1 MEVLV
6 SGLGA
11 TPLNELY
18 ILNDTI
24 EQEIANRDLTVY
36 RTYVGNYF
44 TSLEMVGAT
53 LTVMALDEELKRL
66 LDVEVQCTMVL

>member
-1 MEVLV
+1 VLI

-11 TPLNELY
+11 TPTNELY

-24 EQEIANRDLTVY
+24 ESEIHARGLKIA
-36 RTYVGNYF
+36 RTYVGNLF

-53 LTVMALDEELKRL
+53 LTIMALDEELKQL
-66 LDVEVQCTMVL
+66 LSVEVTCPARL